1 MQIPNESTLI
11 KLSKDFPESEG
22 EKQLIEDLPS
32 VLGSQSTSSNMLKG
46 KSIKL
51 FVIKPSE
58 IANSNLI
65 RRLDN

>member
-1 MQIPNESTLI
+1 MQLPSEPNVI
-11 KLSKDFPESEG
+11 KVTKDSRESEA

-46 KSIKL
+46 MSIKL
-51 FVIKPSE
+51 MVIKPSE